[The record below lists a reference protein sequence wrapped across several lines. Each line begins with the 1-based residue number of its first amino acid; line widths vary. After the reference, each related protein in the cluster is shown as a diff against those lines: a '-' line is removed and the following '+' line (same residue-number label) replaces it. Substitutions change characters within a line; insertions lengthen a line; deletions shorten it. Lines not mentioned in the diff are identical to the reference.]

1 MMNLQPCL
9 AIAAFFLLAAC
20 AESSPQASQEPAQP
34 APVITLYKLTQSP
47 AFDQAGLALN
57 SATPGDSGKYTF
69 DFEVSDFEL
78 GAQTEPK
85 PDVNLAN
92 SDMGQHIHLIVDN
105 QPYEAHYPPSA
116 TTLKLA
122 EPGNHVVL
130 AFLSRSYHESVKNLE
145 PNRSFV
151 LHQYQ
156 VGKEP
161 SVQADLS
168 APHLFY
174 SRPKGTY
181 TGRDTEHLLLDF
193 FLVNTTLSPDGNKV
207 RATIHGQ
214 EFILDEWVPYMID
227 GLPMGDITIRL
238 ELIDANGQPIPGP
251 YNDVT
256 RSVTLEK

>member
-1 MMNLQPCL
+1 MKLPFIFL
-9 AIAAFFLLAAC
+9 TTAAFLLASC
-20 AESSPQASQEPAQP
+20 VETTPQQPQEAASA
-34 APVITLYKLTQSP
+34 APTITLYKLAQSP
-47 AFDQAGLALN
+47 AFDQANLTLK

-69 DFEVSDFEL
+69 NFEVSEFEL

-130 AFLSRSYHESVKNLE
+130 AFLSRSYHESVKNIE
-145 PNRSFV
+145 KNRSYV

-156 VGKEP
+156 IGSEP
-161 SVQADLS
+161 AEQADLN

-193 FLVNTTLSPDGNKV
+193 FLVNTSLSPDGNKV

-256 RSVTLEK
+256 RTVTMAQ